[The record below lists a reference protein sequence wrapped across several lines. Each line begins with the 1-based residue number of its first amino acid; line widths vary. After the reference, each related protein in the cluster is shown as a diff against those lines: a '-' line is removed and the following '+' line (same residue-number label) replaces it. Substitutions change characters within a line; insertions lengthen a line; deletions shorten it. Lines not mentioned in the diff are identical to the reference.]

1 MHDIAPVSSRW
12 SVESVHSYV
21 ASFTGFKLK
30 RDNFSSIGPRAM
42 GNGLGPE
49 SDHVL
54 TIWMTLST
62 ICRWLQWLEIYFAT
76 ISAWSLRAHCPKKG
90 LSDGSIAC

>member
-1 MHDIAPVSSRW
+1 
-12 SVESVHSYV
+12 
-21 ASFTGFKLK
+21 
-30 RDNFSSIGPRAM
+30 M

-54 TIWMTLST
+54 TIWITLST

-76 ISAWSLRAHCPKKG
+76 CREVSAWSSRAHCPKKG
-90 LSDGSIAC
+90 LSAGLSAY